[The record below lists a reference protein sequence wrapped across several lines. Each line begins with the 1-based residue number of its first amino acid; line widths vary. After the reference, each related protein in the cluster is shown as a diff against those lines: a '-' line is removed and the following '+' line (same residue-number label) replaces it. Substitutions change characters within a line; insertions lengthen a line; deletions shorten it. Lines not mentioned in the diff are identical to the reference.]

1 MKFMIIKLI
10 EELRKRLSEKYNH
23 TLTLMECYFNMSIS
37 DYIKLNIYNPMSN
50 LN

>member
-1 MKFMIIKLI
+1 MTIKLI
-10 EELRKRLSEKYNH
+10 EELRNRLSEKYYH
-23 TLTLMECYFNMSIS
+23 IFTLIEYYFNVR